1 MHRSRVGMDAQ
12 KPGLAR
18 ELHKAKFRAHHEKR
32 LEEISRRPPGTGTLD
47 NMRPYTTHLM
57 HLKTRPKKMAIL
69 ASRDA
74 QVERA
79 NRDLLRQMTRIFTT
93 PSALLPV
100 HDSADGGSRGE
111 GLGRCLSINVLCR
124 KRELERIAM
133 ENKTWVKHM
142 EKVSPSYN
150 AAAWERDW
158 LERKRI
164 IERLRTVRYERAKAT
179 PEEFSR
185 RGVTHLR
192 KQVQRTRG
200 QAFEAGYSP
209 VPRLFGSARSKNR
222 GHSGKSSNGGGRSVG
237 PHRNRQTTKRKCF
250 SSSSRSNRGKR
261 TLHGHGRDAR
271 GGVLVRSGS
280 ERRARAGSKHEQKL
294 VKRAASESSMVSSG
308 DIGREEKTSSHC
320 PPPLE
325 DRDNGQDGNHLP
337 ISVSVRAATRG
348 AEAEASGGIQEHHE
362 KTAAAA
368 AVTSEGG
375 GIGDGGCDGGDNG
388 RGGSQSDYSEFA
400 GGQGDEEEQ
409 YSEFDEEQQE
419 ERREEKEEQEQ
430 DGQYSEFGDGS
441 STREAVVQLAEAE
454 RRSSEVE
461 DVRQEQ
467 RLGDGLENEGEKQ
480 DTRGGSAG
488 EAKAGLDENDCSR
501 GQTEDP
507 NGSTETRCSPE
518 LQLESAPVELENRLE
533 QNDTSVAETA
543 SGAKR
548 IEPERIEGPEQQQQ
562 EQQQNGLSVTKAQE
576 GEVETKCDG
585 RDGGRGSMRTGE
597 DSELSADNGYRS
609 ESFDGD
615 GYTTDSGVSGPVP
628 EAPSTTQKAG
638 MSPAGSVEPPNTA
651 TASSASTDLRSA
663 ATPEGDNSDDS
674 CSSPPP
680 LGTSPL
686 LVEDRS
692 QPGGNPTIPLDPP
705 QPQEDPPSLLVSPQ
719 PMSVASSCL
728 DISPETLQDP
738 PGLDDPPPLPANSS
752 SPSSPSSL
760 PEDSGGDNSFA
771 DVGVVDLQP
780 DIPLSNSD
788 IQCEPGAHDHV
799 GAAIPDA
806 DTDAGLVVLARGDNL
821 PGVHSASDCS
831 NTTNIEDSAP
841 TNLAGASRTLAFSE
855 ECASADAAANKGLSG
870 GASTAEGVSSSGVNG
885 DGIESPVCGTT
896 VTPAAANEHY
906 EERNELV
913 GTGGWSMVPEVLPPS
928 SYMEQVSLVES
939 SENIM
944 ENTSQEAS
952 MNDNS
957 ATTGPLAQE
966 GGLQQPTTAN
976 GLQAQDSSQRVGEDS
991 FESNVTLKSMHDSNE
1006 NSDPATTAT
1015 VVSGDEEDSRY
1026 AAAGINVEESDKGN
1040 EQSVGE
1046 HGNETNEGEPEAVR
1060 EPAAEAK
1067 EPSGNGTTDI
1077 DPMDDGVNSPEEAA
1091 TGFDAAAFGI
1101 AVRHAAVKEV
1111 QEFVIATD
1119 EAIASGAG
1127 SGESVSPTSDSA
1139 DGAVHEASTG
1149 RESAANEATVGP
1161 VSSGRTNEHDGP
1173 DHSVSVGHDEP
1184 STVGREMEVVSLDDD
1199 TALGPNENKT
1209 GEPVEIP
1216 EAIGGE
1222 SEGHQGISA
1231 DGADGNSVYDE
1242 VFEEMSSSTEQAA
1255 EAVSGLDGCATTSTA
1270 ETGNVVASLFSPGKE
1285 DPAGAS
1291 GGGDA
1296 GEPPLAPIDR
1306 VGESTRLSQ
1315 NDSRGG

>member
-1 MHRSRVGMDAQ
+1 
-12 KPGLAR
+12 
-18 ELHKAKFRAHHEKR
+18 
-32 LEEISRRPPGTGTLD
+32 
-47 NMRPYTTHLM
+47 M

-133 ENKTWVKHM
+133 ENKTWV
-142 EKVSPSYN
+142 
-150 AAAWERDW
+150 
-158 LERKRI
+158 
-164 IERLRTVRYERAKAT
+164 RYERAKAT

-192 KQVQRTRG
+192 KQ
-200 QAFEAGYSP
+200 
-209 VPRLFGSARSKNR
+209 
-222 GHSGKSSNGGGRSVG
+222 
-237 PHRNRQTTKRKCF
+237 
-250 SSSSRSNRGKR
+250 
-261 TLHGHGRDAR
+261 
-271 GGVLVRSGS
+271 
-280 ERRARAGSKHEQKL
+280 
-294 VKRAASESSMVSSG
+294 AASESSMVSSG
-308 DIGREEKTSSHC
+308 DIGREEKTSCHC

-325 DRDNGQDGNHLP
+325 DRDNGQDGDHLP

-409 YSEFDEEQQE
+409 YSEFDEEQE

-441 STREAVVQLAEAE
+441 STRETVVQPGEAE
-454 RRSSEVE
+454 SRSSEVE

-518 LQLESAPVELENRLE
+518 LQLESAPVALENRLD
-533 QNDTSVAETA
+533 QNDTSVTETA

-638 MSPAGSVEPPNTA
+638 MSPASSVEPPNTA

-663 ATPEGDNSDDS
+663 ATPDGDNSDDS

-705 QPQEDPPSLLVSPQ
+705 QPQEDPPSLL
-719 PMSVASSCL
+719 
-728 DISPETLQDP
+728 
-738 PGLDDPPPLPANSS
+738 
-752 SPSSPSSL
+752 
-760 PEDSGGDNSFA
+760 
-771 DVGVVDLQP
+771 
-780 DIPLSNSD
+780 
-788 IQCEPGAHDHV
+788 
-799 GAAIPDA
+799 
-806 DTDAGLVVLARGDNL
+806 
-821 PGVHSASDCS
+821 
-831 NTTNIEDSAP
+831 
-841 TNLAGASRTLAFSE
+841 
-855 ECASADAAANKGLSG
+855 ECASTDAAANKGLSG

-906 EERNELV
+906 EERNEMV
-913 GTGGWSMVPEVLPPS
+913 GTGGWSMVPDALPPS

-939 SENIM
+939 PENIM

-952 MNDNS
+952 MNDDS
-957 ATTGPLAQE
+957 ATTGPLAQQ

-991 FESNVTLKSMHDSNE
+991 FESNITLKSMHDSNE

-1015 VVSGDEEDSRY
+1015 VVSGEEEDSRY
-1026 AAAGINVEESDKGN
+1026 AAAGINVEESDKAN

-1077 DPMDDGVNSPEEAA
+1077 DPIDDGVNSPEEAA

-1101 AVRHAAVKEV
+1101 AVPHAAVKEV

-1139 DGAVHEASTG
+1139 DGAVNEASTG

-1184 STVGREMEVVSLDDD
+1184 STVGREMAVASLDDD

-1222 SEGHQGISA
+1222 SEGHQGIST

-1270 ETGNVVASLFSPGKE
+1270 ETGNVVASLVSPGKE

-1296 GEPPLAPIDR
+1296 GEPPLAPTDR